1 MSDKL
6 NLFGKSHNVLGES
19 SSDLIL
25 RCRGSVKVQ
34 WGNKFID
41 LIKDGKINVD
51 SKFIFSVDSVDN
63 IKNKNGLYVTSNGS
77 VYLRSDEHIINLS
90 GEIGTVYVSYMAEQE
105 TTSDQKYTALK
116 NIGLIYDDI
125 SSINDS
131 SLRNGIVY
139 IVGQQKLY
147 IINDGQMQEY
157 QFQMPNPF
165 SEQFIIS
172 KNDASQGAL
181 VIRGSGI
188 NNSLAFDTLFLY
200 TDENVSYIDSDGDL
214 VIRTGGN
221 QVIRVDRD
229 NTIINNSVS
238 TECIQSIEAGENY
251 GFKLYTE
258 NGESWLIVDNVIERN
273 ATSEVDRDTYP
284 QYYSLNNNIIVG
296 AEFFQDETYGDTY
309 ILQLKYQNTFKIGD
323 CLYAYAE
330 STEGNTS
337 ELGTLVKIPLRII
350 QLNDQTENG
359 IQTQIIPGV
368 VPEADALQE
377 MPNFTGKIIYLAGTD
392 EQIDIIRY
400 TEKDID
406 LLQYTN
412 FEDEQEPYSVKV
424 RTGGLEELQLN
435 MIQDKQEIPIDGVG
449 IYSEKG
455 VFREAMYDSEYV
467 LEINDD
473 SSRFASTEWVNRL
486 LPIGSIIMFGGSQI
500 PEGWQICNGSN
511 GTPNLSGYFIKGGSS
526 TGAVETYKLASA
538 DETGEEGGEGSGT
551 VEIKAV
557 TALFIMRMQ

>member
-350 QLNDQTENG
+350 QLNVQTENG

-526 TGAVETYKLASA
+526 TGTVETYKLASA
-538 DETGEEGGEGSGT
+538 DETGEEGEEGSGT